1 MTDSLYDYLEAGANC
16 KKLTGRLT
24 SRIKRHPDYPPVFIP
39 TLKKANTHSNHDH
52 VKPGGNSCNLLSHF
66 HLSNKS
72 IIPLG
77 HVVRTKNASLEFR
90 LRELESQ

>member
-1 MTDSLYDYLEAGANC
+1 MVRTAKSSPEVLLFKTDLSHHERDTDYL
-16 KKLTGRLT
+16 
-24 SRIKRHPDYPPVFIP
+24 PVFIP

-72 IIPLG
+72 IITISQ
-77 HVVRTKNASLEFR
+77 VARMENVFLEFR
-90 LRELESQ
+90 SEGTGEPVK